1 MAHKYSAY
9 PGLRLRQRSARM
21 TEKKPTS
28 ETASSP
34 NRPAVE
40 AFVYLAEGIDV
51 FRTNIQMAL

>member
-1 MAHKYSAY
+1 
-9 PGLRLRQRSARM
+9 M